1 MKLSKKKPIIVRGE
15 RMIKDDIARLLRKS
29 NAMSDSKRNLQLL
42 ESKIIS
48 EGWNNVPING
58 IYGSS
63 DRTMIHL
70 AVQADVNGNFIDV
83 IKYLIKNGININAKD
98 SRGDTV
104 LHYLSSG
111 NTGCTDSQY
120 DIAKLILDNGGDL
133 SIFNNNNMTALRS
146 TIKHS
151 SDDYKLMRLF
161 FKYKI
166 SDEALNDLKETAN
179 IIGNSQVVELISQRQ
194 ADIS

>member
-1 MKLSKKKPIIVRGE
+1 
-15 RMIKDDIARLLRKS
+15 MIKDDIARLLRKS
-29 NAMSDSKRNLQLL
+29 NAMSDAKRNLQLL

-63 DRTMIHL
+63 DRTMLHL
-70 AVQADVNGNFIDV
+70 AVQADVNGSFIDV
-83 IKYLIKNGININAKD
+83 IKFLIENGININARD

-104 LHYLSSG
+104 LHYISSG

-120 DIAKLILDNGGDL
+120 DIAKLILDHGGDL
-133 SIFNNNNMTALRS
+133 SVFNINNMTALRP
-146 TIKHS
+146 TLNHWR
-151 SDDYKLMRLF
+151 DDYKLMRLF

-166 SDEALNDLKETAN
+166 SDEALNDLKEAAN
-179 IIGNSQVVELISQRQ
+179 IIGNSQVAELIAQK
-194 ADIS
+194 IFE